1 MWGMSIFDPRYVPAP
16 DGTLFLRRKPLPQSG
31 DHQMGLAFALRQTRD
46 RLPEA
51 EILSSERGQGGEEEE
66 CPLRF

>member
-31 DHQMGLAFALRQTRD
+31 DHQMGLAFALRQTRID
-46 RLPEA
+46 YPKLKYYLLNGDKEA
-51 EILSSERGQGGEEEE
+51 RRKSAH
-66 CPLRF
+66 